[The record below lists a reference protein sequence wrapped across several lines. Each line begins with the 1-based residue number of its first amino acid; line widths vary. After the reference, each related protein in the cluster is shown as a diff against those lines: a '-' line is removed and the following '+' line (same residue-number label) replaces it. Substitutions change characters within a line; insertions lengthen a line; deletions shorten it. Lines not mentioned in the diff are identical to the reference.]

1 MLMEPLKFEDLVE
14 AGSLHDWFN
23 KSKSKDGKPG
33 WVQSDGSPCANEKGE
48 KKTPKCYSSQRLAGL
63 KKTAE
68 GRKKIRS
75 ADSRKSRQD
84 PGQQQK
90 SGAAKPTYVRTFK
103 DSKDLKKHPSG
114 DKQTDKKE
122 SVEYNKTFEHF
133 IAEEKLLNKMA
144 NDLQYAQKQTKNPF
158 RNKSVDQQAVER
170 KAAAQDVS
178 KAGKFQDHNKTVKA
192 FQKNIEPVGT
202 KPRGMANFGKFIAT
216 APATTAMRGRV

>member
-1 MLMEPLKFEDLVE
+1 MEPLKFEDLVE

-48 KKTPKCYSSQRLAGL
+48 TKTPKCYSSQRLAGL

-144 NDLQYAQKQTKNPF
+144 NDLQHASKQTKNPF
-158 RNKSVDQQAVER
+158 RNKPVQQQAAER
-170 KAAAQDVS
+170 KAAAQDTS
-178 KAGKFQDHNKTVKA
+178 KAGKFQDHNKTVKS
-192 FQKNIEPVGT
+192 FQKNVDPVGST
-202 KPRGMANFGKFIAT
+202 AKPRGTGNFGTFLAQ
-216 APATTAMRGRV
+216 APGTTAMRGRV